1 MTSHISFP
9 SPPSHSTIQ
18 PTPPT
23 HSHST
28 TQPSPPLGGSTQTQP
43 SLSSPPMGGGTL
55 DRIWTQV
62 NATTLQTQLLA
73 KQRSKLVQENL
84 YLTKL
89 LQHYLSTLSQQ
100 GSKPG
105 TK

>member
-23 HSHST
+23 HSDST
-28 TQPSPPLGGSTQTQP
+28 TQPSPPLGGSTLTQP